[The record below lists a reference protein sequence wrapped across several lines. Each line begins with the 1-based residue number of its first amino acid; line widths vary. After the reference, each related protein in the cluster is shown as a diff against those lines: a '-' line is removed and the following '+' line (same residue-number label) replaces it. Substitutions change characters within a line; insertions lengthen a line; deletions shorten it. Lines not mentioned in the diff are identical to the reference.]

1 MRTFVEAA
9 TGFPTFFFTVAL
21 VVVAGFWLLVA
32 VGATG
37 SDCFDEDVDADAW
50 GLGGVPVAVAF
61 SVLTAL
67 AWSAS
72 LGADLLIEPVVSSGA
87 ARILTGLVVPVA
99 AAVAAWCATQLLVRP
114 LHRLFPDERGP
125 SRTTA

>member
-21 VVVAGFWLLVA
+21 VVVAG
-32 VGATG
+32 ATG
-37 SDCFDEDVDADAW
+37 SDCYDENVDADAW
-50 GLGGVPVAVAF
+50 GLGALGPGEVGCGSAAPRKGRGA
-61 SVLTAL
+61 VLTCGYRRAGATSHDGPTDDRRPIAAL
-67 AWSAS
+67 PAER
-72 LGADLLIEPVVSSGA
+72 L
-87 ARILTGLVVPVA
+87 
-99 AAVAAWCATQLLVRP
+99 AAVAAWCATRLLVRP